1 MADGPQTMKVCL
13 VTAFPP
19 SSERLNEYGFHLAKE
34 IKKRNLVSLTIL
46 ADQMDTP
53 ASELPGFDVDRCW
66 RFNSFR
72 TPFALLRA
80 ARRHKPDVVWFNLV
94 FSSFGD
100 KPIPAFLG
108 ICTALLLRLFGFYT
122 HITLHHVIEFIDLSK
137 GTKFPRLYKLF
148 GAVATKLM
156 LFSGSLTVLLPS
168 YRKVLLE
175 TYGGEYVHLRK
186 HGVFSA
192 APKFPDISR
201 RGNPE
206 HRILAFGKW
215 GTYKRPE
222 ILIEAFAQI
231 ADKFSNVKLVIAG
244 SNHPMCPG
252 YVESLRDR
260 WRDCSRIEFQGY
272 VPEEEIGTLF
282 ASATVLVLPYTSAG
296 GPSGVAHQ
304 ACEFAVPIIGS
315 DIPDF
320 RDMANT
326 EELAMLF
333 YETGNPDSLAKV
345 LTDLLEK
352 PALQQEMAEQNF
364 SVAVRTTM
372 ERVVGQY
379 LHSFAKT
386 LALKRRNKSSRRLPV
401 RTVDYWPAE
410 FAQATEAIEEE
421 LLTVNS

>member
-1 MADGPQTMKVCL
+1 MKVCL

-19 SSERLNEYGFHLAKE
+19 SSERLNEYGFHLARE

-46 ADQMDTP
+46 ADEMDHP
-53 ASELPGFDVDRCW
+53 AAELPDFDVDRCW
-66 RFNSFR
+66 KFNSIR

-80 ARRHKPDVVWFNLV
+80 ARKHRPDVVWFNLV

-137 GTKFPRLYKLF
+137 GTRFPRLYKLF
-148 GAVATKLM
+148 GAVATKIM
-156 LFSGSLTVLLPS
+156 LFSGSMTVLLPS

-192 APKFPDISR
+192 APKLPDISR

-206 HRILAFGKW
+206 HRVLAFGKW

-222 ILIEAFAQI
+222 ILIEAFAEI
-231 ADKFSNVKLVIAG
+231 ADRLPNVKLVIAG

-252 YVESLRDR
+252 YIESLRER

-272 VPEEEIGTLF
+272 VPEEEIGNLF

-345 LTDLLEK
+345 LADLLEN
-352 PALQQEMAEQNF
+352 PTLQQEMAEQNF

-379 LHSFAKT
+379 LQSFAKT
-386 LALKRRNKSSRRLPV
+386 LALKRRNKSTKRFSV
-401 RTVDYWPAE
+401 QTIDYWPAE
-410 FAQATEAIEEE
+410 LGQATEASEHEFQ
-421 LLTVNS
+421 TVNF

>member
-1 MADGPQTMKVCL
+1 MKVCL

-34 IKKRNLVSLTIL
+34 IKKRNLVSLTVL
-46 ADQMDTP
+46 ADEMDIP
-53 ASELPGFDVDRCW
+53 VAELPGFNVDRCW
-66 RFNSFR
+66 KFNSVI
-72 TPFALLRA
+72 TPWALLRA
-80 ARRHKPDVVWFNLV
+80 ARRHRPDVVWFNLV

-108 ICTALLLRLFGFYT
+108 ICTALLLRLCGFYT

-137 GTKFPRLYKLF
+137 GTRFPRLYKLF

-156 LFSGSLTVLLPS
+156 LFSGSMTVLLPS

-192 APKFPDISR
+192 APKLPDISR

-231 ADKFSNVKLVIAG
+231 ADSFPHAKLVIAG

-252 YVESLRDR
+252 YIESLRDR

-272 VPEEEIGTLF
+272 VPEDEIGTLF

-345 LTDLLEK
+345 LTDLLEN
-352 PALQQEMAEQNF
+352 PTLQQEMAEQNF

-379 LHSFAKT
+379 LQSFAKT
-386 LALKRRNKSSRRLPV
+386 LALKRRNRASKRSPAHA
-401 RTVDYWPAE
+401 VDYWPVE
-410 FAQATEAIEEE
+410 LTQATEATEHEF
-421 LLTVNS
+421 LTVNI

>member
-1 MADGPQTMKVCL
+1 MKVCL

-34 IKKRNLVSLTIL
+34 INKRNLVSLTIL
-46 ADQMDTP
+46 GDQMDQP
-53 ASELPGFDVDRCW
+53 AEELPGFEVDRCW
-66 RFNSFR
+66 KFNSIKI
-72 TPFALLRA
+72 PFALLRA

-108 ICTALLLRLFGFYT
+108 ICTALLLRLCGFYT

-137 GTKFPRLYKLF
+137 GTRFPRLYKIF
-148 GAVATKLM
+148 GAVATKIM

-192 APKFPDISR
+192 APKLPDTSN

-231 ADKFSNVKLVIAG
+231 ADKLPNVKLVIAG

-252 YVESLRDR
+252 YIESLRER
-260 WRDCSRIEFQGY
+260 WRGCSRIEFQGY
-272 VPEEEIGTLF
+272 VPEEEIGNLF
-282 ASATVLVLPYTSAG
+282 SSATVLVLPYSSAG

-320 RDMANT
+320 RDMAHT

-333 YETGNPDSLAKV
+333 YETGSADSLAKV
-345 LTDLLEK
+345 LTGLLENRT
-352 PALQQEMAEQNF
+352 LQQEMAEQNF

-379 LHSFAKT
+379 LQSFAKT
-386 LALKRRNKSSRRLPV
+386 LALKRRNKSKKRFPV
-401 RTVDYWPAE
+401 QTIDYWPAE
-410 FAQATEAIEEE
+410 LSQATEASDHEFQ
-421 LLTVNS
+421 TVNF

>member
-1 MADGPQTMKVCL
+1 MKVCL

-19 SSERLNEYGFHLAKE
+19 SLERLNEYGFHLARE

-46 ADQMDTP
+46 ADEMDHP
-53 ASELPGFDVDRCW
+53 AAELPDFDVDRCW
-66 RFNSFR
+66 KFNSIR

-80 ARRHKPDVVWFNLV
+80 ARKHRPDVVWFNLV

-137 GTKFPRLYKLF
+137 GTRFPRLYKLF
-148 GAVATKLM
+148 GAVATKIM
-156 LFSGSLTVLLPS
+156 LFSGSMTVLLPS

-192 APKFPDISR
+192 APKLPDISR

-206 HRILAFGKW
+206 HRVLAFGKW

-222 ILIEAFAQI
+222 ILIEAFAEI
-231 ADKFSNVKLVIAG
+231 ADRLPNVKLVIAG

-252 YVESLRDR
+252 YIESLRER

-272 VPEEEIGTLF
+272 VPEEEIGNLF

-345 LTDLLEK
+345 LTDLLEN
-352 PALQQEMAEQNF
+352 PTLQQEMAEQNF

-379 LHSFAKT
+379 LQSFSKT
-386 LALKRRNKSSRRLPV
+386 LALKRRNKSTKRFPAHS
-401 RTVDYWPAE
+401 VDYWPAE
-410 FAQATEAIEEE
+410 LTQATEATEHEF
-421 LLTVNS
+421 LTVGS

>member
-1 MADGPQTMKVCL
+1 MKVCL

-19 SSERLNEYGFHLAKE
+19 STERLNEYGFHLAKE
-34 IKKRNLVSLTIL
+34 LKKHDLISLTVL
-46 ADQMDTP
+46 ADQMNEP
-53 ASELPGFDVDRCW
+53 AEELADFDVDRCW
-66 RFNSFR
+66 KFNSIA

-80 ARRHKPDVVWFNLV
+80 ARKHKPDVVWFNLV

-108 ICTALLLRLFGFYT
+108 ICTAFLLRLFGFYT
-122 HITLHHVIEFIDLSK
+122 HITLHHVMESLDLSQ
-137 GTKFPRLYKLF
+137 GTRFPRLYRF
-148 GAVATKLM
+148 CGAIATKLI
-156 LFSGSLTVLLPS
+156 LFSGSVTVLLPS

-186 HGVFSA
+186 HGIFSST
-192 APKFPDISR
+192 PKFPDISK

-206 HRILAFGKW
+206 HRILTFGKW

-231 ADKFSNVKLVIAG
+231 ADRFPNTKLVIAG

-252 YVESLRDR
+252 YVESLRER

-272 VPEEEIGTLF
+272 VPEDEIGNLF
-282 ASATVLVLPYTSAG
+282 SSATVLVLPYTSAG

-320 RDMANT
+320 IDMAQT
-326 EELAMLF
+326 EELGMLF

-345 LTDLLEK
+345 LVDLLEDST
-352 PALQQEMAEQNF
+352 LQQQLAEQNF
-364 SVAVRTTM
+364 SVAVRMTM
-372 ERVVGQY
+372 EKVVAQY
-379 LHSFAKT
+379 LQSFAKA
-386 LALKRRNKSSRRLPV
+386 LALKRRNKPSKRRPAQTADL
-401 RTVDYWPAE
+401 WPARSHR
-410 FAQATEAIEEE
+410 ATEAMET
-421 LLTVNS
+421 LTPR

>member
-1 MADGPQTMKVCL
+1 MGPMKVCL

-19 SSERLNEYGFHLAKE
+19 STERLNEYGFHLAKE
-34 IKKRNLVSLTIL
+34 IKKHDLISLTVL
-46 ADQMDTP
+46 ADQMSEP
-53 ASELPGFDVDRCW
+53 VEELPDFDVDRCW
-66 RFNSFR
+66 KFNSLT
-72 TPFALLRA
+72 TPFAFLRA
-80 ARRHKPDVVWFNLV
+80 ARRHRPDVVWVNLV

-100 KPIPAFLG
+100 KPVAAFLG
-108 ICTALLLRLFGFYT
+108 ICTAFLLRLFGFYT
-122 HITLHHVIEFIDLSK
+122 HITLHHVIEALDLSK
-137 GTKFPRLYKLF
+137 GTRFPQLYRMF
-148 GAVATKLM
+148 GAVATRLM

-192 APKFPDISR
+192 APKFPDISQ

-231 ADKFSNVKLVIAG
+231 ADRFPNAKLVIAG
-244 SNHPMCPG
+244 SNHPTCPG
-252 YVESLRDR
+252 YVESLRER
-260 WRDCSRIEFQGY
+260 WRDSSRIEFQGY
-272 VPEEEIGTLF
+272 VPEDEIGNLF
-282 ASATVLVLPYTSAG
+282 SSATVLVLPYTSAG

-315 DIPDF
+315 DIADF
-320 RDMANT
+320 RDMAQT

-333 YETGNPDSLAKV
+333 YETGNTDSLAKV
-345 LTDLLEK
+345 LADLLEN
-352 PALQQEMAEQNF
+352 PTLQREMAEQNF
-364 SVAVRTTM
+364 SVAVRMTM

-379 LHSFAKT
+379 LQSFAKAI
-386 LALKRRNKSSRRLPV
+386 ALKRRSKSSRRFPIQ
-401 RTVDYWPAE
+401 TVDLWPAE
-410 FAQATEAIEEE
+410 LPQATEAIE
-421 LLTVNS
+421 TMNSLR

>member
-1 MADGPQTMKVCL
+1 MKVCL

-19 SSERLNEYGFHLAKE
+19 STERLNEYGFHLAKE
-34 IKKRNLVSLTIL
+34 LKKHDLISLTVL
-46 ADQMDTP
+46 ADQMNEP
-53 ASELPGFDVDRCW
+53 AEELADFDVDRCW
-66 RFNSFR
+66 KFNSIA

-80 ARRHKPDVVWFNLV
+80 ARKHKPDVVWFNLV

-108 ICTALLLRLFGFYT
+108 ICTAFLLRLFGFYT
-122 HITLHHVIEFIDLSK
+122 HITLHHVMESLDLSQ
-137 GTKFPRLYKLF
+137 GTRFPRLYRF
-148 GAVATKLM
+148 CGAIATKLI
-156 LFSGSLTVLLPS
+156 LFSGSVTVLLPS

-186 HGVFSA
+186 HGIFSA
-192 APKFPDISR
+192 TPKFPDISK

-206 HRILAFGKW
+206 HRILTFGKW

-231 ADKFSNVKLVIAG
+231 ADRFPNAKLVIAG

-252 YVESLRDR
+252 YVESLRER

-272 VPEEEIGTLF
+272 VPEDEIGNLF
-282 ASATVLVLPYTSAG
+282 SSATVLVLPYTSAG

-320 RDMANT
+320 IDMAQT
-326 EELAMLF
+326 EELGMLF

-345 LTDLLEK
+345 LADLLEDST
-352 PALQQEMAEQNF
+352 LQQQLAEQNF
-364 SVAVRTTM
+364 SVAVRMTM
-372 ERVVGQY
+372 EKVVAQY
-379 LHSFAKT
+379 LQSFAKA
-386 LALKRRNKSSRRLPV
+386 LALKRRNKPSKRRPAQTADL
-401 RTVDYWPAE
+401 WPARSHR
-410 FAQATEAIEEE
+410 ATEAMET
-421 LLTVNS
+421 LTPR

>member
-1 MADGPQTMKVCL
+1 MKVCL

-34 IKKRNLVSLTIL
+34 LKKHDLISLTVL
-46 ADQMDTP
+46 ADRMAEP
-53 ASELPGFDVDRCW
+53 AEELADFEVDRCW
-66 RFNSFR
+66 KFNSIT

-80 ARRHKPDVVWFNLV
+80 ARQHKPDVVWFNLV

-108 ICTALLLRLFGFYT
+108 ICTAFLLRLFGFYT
-122 HITLHHVIEFIDLSK
+122 HITLHHVMEALDLSK
-137 GTKFPRLYKLF
+137 GTRFPRLYRLF
-148 GAVATKLM
+148 GAVATKVM
-156 LFSGSLTVLLPS
+156 LFSGSVTVLLPS

-175 TYGGEYVHLRK
+175 NYGGEYVHLRK
-186 HGVFSA
+186 HGIFSA
-192 APKFPDISR
+192 APKFPDISM

-206 HRILAFGKW
+206 HRILTFGKW

-231 ADKFSNVKLVIAG
+231 ADRFPNAKLVIAG

-252 YVESLRDR
+252 YIESLRER
-260 WRDCSRIEFQGY
+260 WKDSSRIEFEGY
-272 VPEEEIGTLF
+272 VPEDEIGNLF
-282 ASATVLVLPYTSAG
+282 GSATVLVLPYTSAG

-320 RDMANT
+320 RDMAET

-333 YETGNPDSLAKV
+333 YETGNTDSLATV
-345 LTDLLEK
+345 LADLLEN
-352 PALQQEMAEQNF
+352 ATLQQEMAEQNF
-364 SVAVRTTM
+364 SVAVRMTM

-379 LHSFAKT
+379 LQSFARA
-386 LALKRRNKSSRRLPV
+386 LALKRRNKASKRLPAQTIEVWPV
-401 RTVDYWPAE
+401 RLP
-410 FAQATEAIEEE
+410 QATEAMDT
-421 LLTVNS
+421 LTPR

>member
-1 MADGPQTMKVCL
+1 MKVCL

-34 IKKRNLVSLTIL
+34 LKKHDLISLTVL
-46 ADQMDTP
+46 SDQMAEP
-53 ASELPGFDVDRCW
+53 AEELPDFEVDRCW
-66 RFNSFR
+66 KFNSIT

-80 ARRHKPDVVWFNLV
+80 ARKHKPDVVWFNLV

-108 ICTALLLRLFGFYT
+108 ICTAFLLRLFGFYT
-122 HITLHHVIEFIDLSK
+122 HITLHHVMEALDLSK
-137 GTKFPRLYKLF
+137 GTRFPRLYRLF
-148 GAVATKLM
+148 GSVATKLI
-156 LFSGSLTVLLPS
+156 LFSGSVTVLLPS

-175 TYGGEYVHLRK
+175 NYGGECVHLRK
-186 HGVFSA
+186 HGIFSA
-192 APKFPDISR
+192 APKFPDLSK

-206 HRILAFGKW
+206 HRILTFGKW

-222 ILIEAFAQI
+222 ILIEAFAKI
-231 ADKFSNVKLVIAG
+231 ADRFPNAKLVIAG

-252 YVESLRDR
+252 YVESLRER
-260 WRDCSRIEFQGY
+260 WKDSSRIEFQGY
-272 VPEEEIGTLF
+272 VPEDEIGNLF
-282 ASATVLVLPYTSAG
+282 GSATVLVLPYTSAG

-320 RDMANT
+320 RDMAET

-345 LTDLLEK
+345 LADLLEN
-352 PALQQEMAEQNF
+352 ATLQQEMAEQNF
-364 SVAVRTTM
+364 SVAVRMTM
-372 ERVVGQY
+372 ERVVAQY
-379 LHSFAKT
+379 LQSFAKS
-386 LALKRRNKSSRRLPV
+386 LALKRRNKAPKRFPVQTIEVWPVRLP
-401 RTVDYWPAE
+401 
-410 FAQATEAIEEE
+410 QATEAID
-421 LLTVNS
+421 TVTPR